1 VIEIRSL
8 TSLDELR
15 DAVRMQQQV
24 WGFSDADLI
33 PLRVFVVASKVGG
46 QVFGAFE
53 GGRMVGFCMAFAGIK
68 PGPVPYLHSQMLA
81 VLPEYRNHRI
91 GQRLKLAQREE
102 ALGRGVKLMEWTFDP
117 LELKNAYL
125 NIEKLG
131 CVIRRYALD
140 QYGVTSSALHTGM
153 PTDRCYPE
161 WWLDHPRVLAVLAG
175 NPAPRPDIAA
185 RIEVPNEIQELRRAD
200 VARAR
205 EIQQRVSA
213 QFVEYFG
220 KGLAVVGFE
229 RGDRCGTYLL
239 GPWDSR

>member
-1 VIEIRSL
+1 MIETRFL
-8 TSLDELR
+8 TSLEDMR
-15 DAVRMQQQV
+15 AAIQMQQQV

-46 QVFGAFE
+46 QIFGAFD
-53 GGRMVGFCMAFAGIK
+53 GAKLVGFCMAFAGIK
-68 PGPVPYLHSQMLA
+68 PGPVPYIHSQMLA
-81 VLPEYRNHRI
+81 VLPEYRNHQI
-91 GQRLKLAQREE
+91 GQKLKLAQRDE
-102 ALGRGVKLMEWTFDP
+102 ALARGVKLMEWTFDP

-131 CVIRRYALD
+131 CIIRRYALD
-140 QYGVTSSALHTGM
+140 QYGVTSSSLHTGM

-161 WWLDHPRVLAVLAG
+161 WWLDHPRVHAILAG
-175 NPAPRPDIAA
+175 APLPRPAIEA

-205 EIQQRVSA
+205 EIQKRVSA
-213 QFVEYFG
+213 QFVQYFG

-229 RGDRCGTYLL
+229 RGGDRGTYLL
-239 GPWDSR
+239 GKWDSN